1 MFGMEEGIS
10 KAEFS
15 ERAGAVKL
23 RVQMAVVAVG
33 ALLMCAK
40 FAAFLFTNSAAILTD
55 AMESIVNVAAGLVSL
70 YGIRLASRPKDSDHP
85 FGHGKIELVS
95 ASVEGLLIL
104 AAGVAI
110 VCEGAAR
117 LISPAEIERL
127 DMGLAVV
134 ALAGAANFLMGSVS
148 IHFGRKYGSMALIAG
163 GKHLHSDTYSTI
175 GLVAGLL
182 AVSLTGAVWI
192 DSAVAVLFGL
202 LIISAGV
209 GVLRKTI
216 ANLTDEADEGRL
228 KKLLKTVSDYR
239 ENDWIDV
246 HNLKVISYG
255 SDIFVD
261 CDLTMPFFY
270 TIERGHEVS
279 ESLKAAIC
287 GAFEG
292 NVLVSIHFDSCAR
305 AHCSHCELSDCRYR
319 REPFSG
325 SQSLTMREITGSDE
339 FMSENKI

>member
-1 MFGMEEGIS
+1 MFGMEGYIS

-15 ERAGAVKL
+15 ERAGAIKL

-55 AMESIVNVAAGLVSL
+55 AMESIVNVVAGLVSL

-134 ALAGAANFLMGSVS
+134 ALAGVANFLMGSVS

-255 SDIFVD
+255 GGLSSD
-261 CDLTMPFFY
+261 LP
-270 TIERGHEVS
+270 S
-279 ESLKAAIC
+279 AAESLKAAIC